1 MADVQRQL
9 ELFDIA
15 RSVMRNTGNMEQWTN
30 GYPSQEVIE
39 GDIVAGHSYVCMDDE
54 GEMVATFCFWQGKDD
69 TYDYIEN
76 GKWLNDKPYG
86 VVHRLAGSGKIKGI
100 GSYCLQWCFD
110 RCCNIRVDTHRDNWV
125 MQSVLRKNGFTE
137 CGIIYLKNGAPRV
150 AFQKL

>member
-30 GYPSQEVIE
+30 GYPSREVIE
-39 GDIVAGHSYVCMDDE
+39 DDIVAGNSYVCLDDE

-110 RCCNIRVDTHRDNWV
+110 RCFNIRVDTHRDNWV